1 MKMLNEEQ
9 LNNCTKEELITAVLQ
24 AQNAYNVLLER
35 LMAFNANTFDRKS
48 EKMEY
53 DGQESLFNEAEA
65 EADAAA
71 DDVEEPEME
80 EVAGFK
86 RKKRTGKRTEDLSK
100 FERKV
105 IPHEMPEEL
114 LNSIFG
120 ENGWK
125 RLPDQV
131 YEKLVMHPVQFEV
144 YEHHV
149 AVYASKTDDRIVKA
163 PHPTELLNNSIATPS
178 LVAGVMNCKYTN
190 AMPLYRIEQEF
201 ARSDVDI
208 SRQVM
213 ANWMIRCAERY
224 LSPMYDLFH
233 QELLKEPVLQADE
246 TTVKV
251 SKNGEPGRKDSYMW
265 VFRSGEFNTEK
276 PIILFDYRNSRAGE
290 NACNF
295 LDGFSGTLECDGCSG
310 YRFLDRVSEEISIA
324 CCWTHA
330 RRRFADAVKAYGE
343 KKSGVQDTLAYRA
356 LEKISRIYLL
366 DEKFK
371 NLPPE
376 ERKKRRQST
385 VKPRVDAFFA
395 WVKEH
400 RNDVLPKSKTGEGFA
415 YCLNN
420 EKFLRMFLDN
430 GLIPIDNSAAERA
443 IRPFT
448 VGRKNWQLID
458 TISGAKASA
467 IIYSIV
473 EIAKACHLKPY
484 EYLKHLLTE
493 IPPRLNQ
500 KQSEFFLEDLLP
512 WSESLPPECRLKT
525 K

>member
-1 MKMLNEEQ
+1 MKMLSAEQ
-9 LNNCTKEELITAVLQ
+9 LNNLSKEELVNAVLQ
-24 AQNAYNVLLER
+24 AQSDYSILLER
-35 LMAFNANTFDRKS
+35 LMSFNANTFDRKS

-53 DGQESLFNEAEA
+53 EGQECIFNEAEA
-65 EADAAA
+65 ELEA
-71 DDVEEPEME
+71 VTGEIEEPEME

-86 RKKRTGKRTEDLSK
+86 RKKRAGKREEDLSK
-100 FERKV
+100 FKKTV
-105 IPHEMPEEL
+105 VPHELPEEL
-114 LNSIFG
+114 LNSMFG
-120 ENGWK
+120 EGGWK
-125 RLPDQV
+125 RLPDQI
-131 YEKLVMHPVQFEV
+131 YSKLEMHPVQFEV
-144 YEHHV
+144 YEHHI

-163 PHPTELLNNSIATPS
+163 PHPVELLNNSIATPS
-178 LVAGVMNCKYTN
+178 LVAGVMNSKYTN

-201 ARSDVDI
+201 ERSDVDI

-213 ANWMIRCAERY
+213 ANWMITCGERY
-224 LSPMYDLFH
+224 LSLIYDLLH
-233 QELLKEPVLQADE
+233 QKLLDETVVQADE
-246 TTVKV
+246 TKVKV
-251 SKNGEPGRKDSYMW
+251 SKNEDPGRKDSHMW
-265 VFRSGEFNTEK
+265 LFRTGEYNTET
-276 PIILFDYRNSRAGE
+276 PVVLYDFQNSRAGK
-290 NACNF
+290 NACSF
-295 LDGFSGTLECDGCSG
+295 LDGFSGVVECDGYSG
-310 YRFLDRVSEEISIA
+310 YRFMDRTDENISIA
-324 CCWTHA
+324 CCWAHA
-330 RRRFADAVKAYGE
+330 RRRFADAVKAYG
-343 KKSGVQDTLAYRA
+343 KKPGLQDTLAYRA

-400 RNDVLPKSKTGEGFA
+400 RDDVPPKGKTGDGFT
-415 YCLNN
+415 YCINN

-430 GLIPIDNSAAERA
+430 GLIPIDNSASERA

-458 TISGAKASA
+458 TINGAKASA

-473 EIAKACHLKPY
+473 ETAKANNLKPY

-493 IPPRLNQ
+493 IPQRLDQ
-500 KQSEFFLEDLLP
+500 KTSECSLNDLLP
-512 WSESLPPECRLKT
+512 WSDSIPDCCRLKT